1 MTSPP
6 TREEYLS
13 YVHLP
18 LTNPEGDP
26 PPGSPTKS
34 PMRYRWRELRDWDV
48 EADANAYWDGMSDSD
63 KQSRLTRVPPWE
75 VVRMMLANIVEPFTS
90 EPSLHDPFVT
100 AFRIP
105 HNGAIQGASD
115 AHAEIRSA
123 VSGLDKP
130 PIGNS
135 DLVFVYDNKL
145 TGIIELKTWWN
156 VTEEKIAQVKAG
168 INPVHR
174 ELLTWGRYRTLERS
188 SPRTSCS

>member
-6 TREEYLS
+6 TREEYFS

-48 EADANAYWDGMSDSD
+48 EAGANAYWDAMSDAD
-63 KQSRLTRVPPWE
+63 KQARLTRVPPWE
-75 VVRMMLANIVEPFTS
+75 VVRMMLTNIVEPFTS

-105 HNGAIQGASD
+105 HNGAM
-115 AHAEIRSA
+115 
-123 VSGLDKP
+123 
-130 PIGNS
+130 
-135 DLVFVYDNKL
+135 
-145 TGIIELKTWWN
+145 
-156 VTEEKIAQVKAG
+156 
-168 INPVHR
+168 
-174 ELLTWGRYRTLERS
+174 
-188 SPRTSCS
+188 

>member
-1 MTSPP
+1 
-6 TREEYLS
+6 
-13 YVHLP
+13 
-18 LTNPEGDP
+18 
-26 PPGSPTKS
+26 
-34 PMRYRWRELRDWDV
+34 MRYRWRELRDWDF
-48 EADANAYWDGMSDSD
+48 EAEGNTYWGGMSEGD

-75 VVRMMLANIVEPFTS
+75 VVRIMLANIVEPFTS

-123 VSGLDKP
+123 VSGLHEP

-156 VTEEKIAQVKAG
+156 VTEQQIAQVKSG
-168 INPVHR
+168 INP
-174 ELLTWGRYRTLERS
+174 RT
-188 SPRTSCS
+188 P